1 MVEWGGL
8 LAKTSRCGLGTTAP
22 NPILTTLKKFPEAY
36 FDRLHRQVNDGL
48 LPSFDLGA
56 ALGGYAKAMEQLA
69 EQELI

>member
-1 MVEWGGL
+1 MGWPAREDEPVWSGDNGAQPYLDDTEEVSGSL
-8 LAKTSRCGLGTTAP
+8 
-22 NPILTTLKKFPEAY
+22 